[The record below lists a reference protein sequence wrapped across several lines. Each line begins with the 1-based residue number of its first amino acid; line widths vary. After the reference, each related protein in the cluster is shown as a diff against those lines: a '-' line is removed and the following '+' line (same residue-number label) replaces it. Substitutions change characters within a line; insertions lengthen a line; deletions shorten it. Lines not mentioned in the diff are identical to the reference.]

1 MSITVEL
8 NAGRCKKYDRATLA
22 RIACEVVLMSHKIED
37 IKNKKITVSIAIVSE
52 EEIQRINREFRGKNK
67 PTDVISIG
75 DYSDDRDISSEENRE
90 IFLGEIILCYN
101 YIVQIAH
108 AHDTSIDDEFYAVYV
123 HGLLHLLGFDHGK
136 KMFALQDRI
145 CANLR

>member
-22 RIACEVVLMSHKIED
+22 RIAREVVLMSHIIED

-101 YIVQIAH
+101 YINQNIHKAYGIN
-108 AHDTSIDDEFYAVYV
+108 SISLFLCLNIYKLNSYLF
-123 HGLLHLLGFDHGK
+123 HYL
-136 KMFALQDRI
+136 
-145 CANLR
+145 